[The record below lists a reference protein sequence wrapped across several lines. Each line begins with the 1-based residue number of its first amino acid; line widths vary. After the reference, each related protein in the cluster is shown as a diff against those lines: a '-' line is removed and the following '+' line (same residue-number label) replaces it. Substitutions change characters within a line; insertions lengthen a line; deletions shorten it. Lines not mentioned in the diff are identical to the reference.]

1 MSGTQYYFD
10 NLAVFHFCYS
20 VQWARFLEWILFL
33 SIIIIDFV
41 NFIVYFMFSE
51 CANKTSAL
59 GMANGTI
66 TDSDIT
72 SSSVLNSSYAKFAR
86 LGRGKAWI
94 PTNTDGHSWIQV
106 NLQRLINITGLATQG
121 LVFKDKNAFIRS
133 YYLSHGDINGTNWM
147 NYTIQGKTKV
157 SLSNHIIR
165 LLLFFKPRV
174 IFSEQCF

>member
-1 MSGTQYYFD
+1 MSGTQCYFD
-10 NLAVFHFCYS
+10 NLAVFRFCYS

-41 NFIVYFMFSE
+41 NFTVYFMFSE

-66 TDSDIT
+66 TDSNIT
-72 SSSVLNSSYAKFAR
+72 SSSVLNSDSYAKFAR

-94 PTNTDGHSWIQV
+94 PIDTDEHPWIQV

-133 YYLSHGDINGTNWM
+133 YYLSHGDIKGTNWM
-147 NYTIQGKTKV
+147 NYTVQGKTKV
-157 SLSNHIIR
+157 SLLNDIKIVII
-165 LLLFFKPRV
+165 F
-174 IFSEQCF
+174 QA